1 MSSKIQFSK
10 KVGSRGVSAIRCR
23 VVLEFFCRKWKFQG
37 PSKLPA
43 ANSRSGST
51 EGHGASGDLFAMRGA
66 VGRVRVFFEVGCEKM
81 AGEEINCEK
90 DVKLRKHFVS
100 N

>member
-1 MSSKIQFSK
+1 M
-10 KVGSRGVSAIRCR
+10 
-23 VVLEFFCRKWKFQG
+23 

-43 ANSRSGST
+43 ANPRSGST

-81 AGEEINCEK
+81 AEQ
-90 DVKLRKHFVS
+90 KLRNHFVS

>member
-1 MSSKIQFSK
+1 MFFKN
-10 KVGSRGVSAIRCR
+10 CR
-23 VVLEFFCRKWKFQG
+23 
-37 PSKLPA
+37 SKLPA

-81 AGEEINCEK
+81 AEKIEKSFRFQSIFLNSSQKRGEKC
-90 DVKLRKHFVS
+90 DQT
-100 N
+100 

>member
-1 MSSKIQFSK
+1 MVCGTTWLIS
-10 KVGSRGVSAIRCR
+10 V
-23 VVLEFFCRKWKFQG
+23 

-81 AGEEINCEK
+81 AGGEINCEK
-90 DVKLRKHFVS
+90 DLKLRTHFVT